1 MSTIS
6 DKCPITIRRLHA
18 EDAERWNALRL
29 EALQKAPRAFITS
42 YEEVASTP
50 LATVATQMPSRE
62 SADAIFGAFCEDKLV
77 GMTGFRVLPRIKERH
92 KGMIWGVYVQPHL
105 RGRGVAKM
113 LMQQAIDRARKH
125 VAILQLTAGA
135 ENTAARTLYENL
147 GFTVY
152 GSERRAMRL
161 DGREYDDVHL
171 VLYLDEQS

>member
-1 MSTIS
+1 MSTSIT
-6 DKCPITIRRLHA
+6 PAITIRRLHA
-18 EDAERWNALRL
+18 EDAALWNALRL
-29 EALQKAPRAFITS
+29 EALQKVPRAFITS
-42 YEEVASTP
+42 YEEAASTP
-50 LATVATQMPSRE
+50 LSTVAAQMPSRE
-62 SADAIFGAFCEDKLV
+62 SADAIFGAFCEGELG

-113 LMQQAIDRARKH
+113 LMQQAIDQARKH
-125 VAILQLTAGA
+125 VAVLQLTAGA
-135 ENTAARTLYENL
+135 ENAAARTLYENL

-171 VLYLDEQS
+171 ALYLDEQP